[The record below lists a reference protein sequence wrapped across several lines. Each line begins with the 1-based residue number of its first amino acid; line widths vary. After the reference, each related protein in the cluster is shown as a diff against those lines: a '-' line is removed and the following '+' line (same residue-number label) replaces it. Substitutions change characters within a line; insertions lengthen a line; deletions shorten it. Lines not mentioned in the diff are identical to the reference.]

1 MSAKPS
7 GPHAQATLADAI
19 SKIIAD
25 GGNPYTTPYVVDL
38 DFSEQFRP
46 KQHVAHRVP
55 CLTFSRKAGLWITDR
70 GRRMTPTECMRIQG
84 ISSRAVAGLP
94 ASFIRSCVGNAMS
107 VRVASMLVD
116 AAFKVMAP
124 FEQSPRVVAAPAS
137 VETSR
142 IRGVST
148 PVTTVHRRPFLP
160 QKAEKFKGILYC

>member
-1 MSAKPS
+1 M
-7 GPHAQATLADAI
+7 
-19 SKIIAD
+19 
-25 GGNPYTTPYVVDL
+25 
-38 DFSEQFRP
+38 
-46 KQHVAHRVP
+46 
-55 CLTFSRKAGLWITDR
+55 DR

-107 VRVASMLVD
+107 VRVVSMLVD

-160 QKAEKFKGILYC
+160 KKPKFSKEYFIVDVSVRKYKAIREDARRDHQKLRYISDDLFDEILY